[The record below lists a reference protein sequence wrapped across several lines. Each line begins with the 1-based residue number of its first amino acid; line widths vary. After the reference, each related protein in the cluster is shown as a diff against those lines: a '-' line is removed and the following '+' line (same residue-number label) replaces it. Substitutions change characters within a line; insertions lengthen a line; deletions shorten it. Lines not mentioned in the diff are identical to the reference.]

1 MLLNKL
7 SPKLEK
13 IMIIVLFCLIAIGL
27 IWQVINLS
35 RFVPLHDW
43 DEAIYAQVAKE
54 WVRSPSL
61 TLHYNGLVWFEKPP
75 VPFVLMGVLMMLFGS
90 SILPLRLV
98 SAILGIITVV
108 CVYLITQKITKR
120 KILGL
125 VASAIYIT
133 SSFFLDRSS
142 IINVDIYLT
151 LSWLL
156 YIVSERLG
164 LRMLAIV
171 IGVGSKSLL
180 GFIPLFADLGYEL
193 FARSLNFR
201 KIRDYLIQIVIG
213 SIWYLVM
220 FIKFGNVFVQSHFL
234 DHMISRITKPIELH
248 FGDKFFYLIKIWQDI
263 GIWSIFAVIGFMILV
278 VYVWQNIKHSGDT
291 NKTNDLKLRLLLLA
305 TPFLYL
311 TLLTLGKSKL
321 TWYVMPVIPFLTVF
335 ASVAIQRIQNLHRN
349 FIIIPLFIFTF
360 GLMFFAR
367 HIITQTFYT
376 YKIPDKTELALC
388 IDQKLKSNISSIAYL
403 VSTQER
409 GDAQVI
415 EAANLQIGSSFI
427 YGSAPA
433 FVFYSNRP
441 VSFYYSPEKLLSEGL
456 GHGTLVVHE
465 EDLLDPQITRIAQT
479 WNVNNSLPSC
489 TSGPWQAFIRDY

>member
-1 MLLNKL
+1 MLQHGLP
-7 SPKLEK
+7 PKLEK
-13 IMIIVLFCLIAIGL
+13 IMTIILFCLIAIGL

-54 WVRSPSL
+54 WVKSPSL

-125 VASAIYIT
+125 VASTIYIT

-156 YIVSERLG
+156 YVVSERLG

-201 KIRDYLIQIVIG
+201 KIRDYLIQIVVG

-248 FGDKFFYLIKIWQDI
+248 FGDKFFYLMKIWQDM
-263 GIWSIFAVIGFMILV
+263 GIWSILALIGFIILLIV
-278 VYVWQNIKHSGDT
+278 ILKNIRQPT
-291 NKTNDLKLRLLLLA
+291 NNNSDNLKLHYLLVSI
-305 TPFLYL
+305 PFLYL
-311 TLLTLGKSKL
+311 ALLTFGKSKL
-321 TWYVMPVIPFLTVF
+321 TWYIMPVIPFLTVF
-335 ASVAIQRIQNLHRN
+335 ASVAINKIQSLHKHFRIISALV
-349 FIIIPLFIFTF
+349 I
-360 GLMFFAR
+360 
-367 HIITQTFYT
+367 
-376 YKIPDKTELALC
+376 LA
-388 IDQKLKSNISSIAYL
+388 
-403 VSTQER
+403 
-409 GDAQVI
+409 
-415 EAANLQIGSSFI
+415 
-427 YGSAPA
+427 
-433 FVFYSNRP
+433 
-441 VSFYYSPEKLLSEGL
+441 
-456 GHGTLVVHE
+456 GTLLFGVHIF
-465 EDLLDPQITRIAQT
+465 P
-479 WNVNNSLPSC
+479 
-489 TSGPWQAFIRDY
+489 